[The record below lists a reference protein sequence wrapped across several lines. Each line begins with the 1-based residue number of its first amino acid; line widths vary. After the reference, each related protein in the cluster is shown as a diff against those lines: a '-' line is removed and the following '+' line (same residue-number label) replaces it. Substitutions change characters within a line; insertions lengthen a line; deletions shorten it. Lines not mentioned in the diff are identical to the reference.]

1 MLSLNVYG
9 KTDVRYEQNLY
20 NGYYATKTNA
30 LPGQRR
36 HCTLREH
43 RLLACVKDLLLELL
57 KVYSG
62 FLNDG
67 VLLLNVS
74 SHNFRQGWLMHC
86 QEQAEECV
94 YQQSVFYSVSLIHSF
109 SSIDH

>member
-1 MLSLNVYG
+1 M
-9 KTDVRYEQNLY
+9 
-20 NGYYATKTNA
+20 
-30 LPGQRR
+30 
-36 HCTLREH
+36 
-43 RLLACVKDLLLELL
+43 
-57 KVYSG
+57 YSG

-74 SHNFRQGWLMHC
+74 SHNFRQGWLMCC
-86 QEQAEECV
+86 QEQVEECV

>member
-1 MLSLNVYG
+1 M
-9 KTDVRYEQNLY
+9 
-20 NGYYATKTNA
+20 GYSTPKQGVGW
-30 LPGQRR
+30 LD
-36 HCTLREH
+36 
-43 RLLACVKDLLLELL
+43 DLLMETS

-74 SHNFRQGWLMHC
+74 CHNFRQGWLMRC
-86 QEQAEECV
+86 QEQADECV